1 MVRRFLFLGSAVLA
15 LVCTVGL
22 PGQVNAHH
30 RRAAAHGSYRQSSY
44 PSYDGNHYRPNS
56 GGTNDGQFESNPRV
70 RQFNR
75 GFGGSF
81 RRSFGGRG
89 GFGSAEPRFYVGL

>member
-1 MVRRFLFLGSAVLA
+1 MLRRFLFLGSAVLA

-30 RRAAAHGSYRQSSY
+30 RRAAAHGSYRQIAYSH
-44 PSYDGNHYRPNS
+44 YDGNPYLPKS

-75 GFGGSF
+75 GFGGFF
-81 RRSFGGRG
+81 RWSFGGRG
-89 GFGSAEPRFYVGL
+89 DSGSAEPRFYVGL